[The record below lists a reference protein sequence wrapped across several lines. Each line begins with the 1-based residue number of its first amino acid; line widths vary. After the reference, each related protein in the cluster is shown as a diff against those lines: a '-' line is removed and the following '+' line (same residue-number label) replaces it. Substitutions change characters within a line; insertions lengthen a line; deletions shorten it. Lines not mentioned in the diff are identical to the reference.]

1 MAYFNKDKNSNGGN
15 DSRNSGERSF
25 GKDRSGNRRFGGNRG
40 GSRPDMHSAKCS
52 ECGNACEV
60 PFRPTGE
67 KPVYCSDCFR
77 RRRNENSQDGGKSYS
92 GNRDSK
98 SRYEEKPSY
107 QNSGSQNTENHKAQ
121 FENLNTKLD
130 KILRVLSSVGI
141 ENAKTVDIAK
151 AKELEKASRKEVD
164 TVGLKEVIVESIPKT
179 SAPKKKAVKKGT
191 TKKTSTKKKL
201 KKIL

>member
-52 ECGNACEV
+52 ECGNTCEV

-77 RRRNENSQDGGKSYS
+77 RRSNENSQDGGRSYS
-92 GNRDSK
+92 DNRDSK
-98 SRYEEKPSY
+98 PRYNEKPLY
-107 QNSGSQNTENHKAQ
+107 RNSENQNTENYKAQ

-130 KILRVLSSVGI
+130 KILRALNPIVT
-141 ENAKTVDIAK
+141 ENTKKVDIAK
-151 AKELEKASRKEVD
+151 TKELEKASRKEVD
-164 TVGLKEVIVESIPKT
+164 TVGLKEVIVESIPKK
-179 SAPKKKAVKKGT
+179 SAPKRKAVKKGT

-201 KKIL
+201 EKIL